1 MPEPLS
7 GIRVVEMAI
16 AVQGPAAGVYLSDM
30 GADVIKIEPPGGDAS
45 RFHRGIHNPLPLGSP
60 GPQFIAANRG
70 KRSVTLDVKSEKGR
84 EAVLRLID
92 RADVFISNF
101 REAALL
107 RMGLGYE
114 AIAERNPRLVYAVAS
129 GFGPQGPDAGKAM
142 VDGAGQARG
151 GMLHVTGE
159 PDGPAVLP
167 GAAIADSAG
176 ALQLALG
183 IMTALLARERHGVGQ
198 RVDTSSYG
206 AQLWLQMWEVAH
218 RSLTG
223 YASSRQGP
231 HHPLV
236 PGSYGSYETAD
247 GQSIFLAFPLTEPAW
262 QALCDFAGFPEL
274 ASDERW
280 NSLAKRAGAADADGS
295 TANELRP
302 LLRRAFAR
310 KPMKEWVAFLD
321 TEPEIIYERVRSY
334 EDVLGDPQAAAND
347 YIVELALPSIGR
359 TKLVGNSVRLSAT
372 PGSVKGPPPALG
384 QHSESILKELGYTD
398 DEIEVIL
405 NPAHG
410 AQG

>member
-1 MPEPLS
+1 
-7 GIRVVEMAI
+7 
-16 AVQGPAAGVYLSDM
+16 M

-334 EDVLGDPQAAAND
+334 EDVLGDPQAAANG

-398 DEIEVIL
+398 DEIEEIL
-405 NPAHG
+405 SPAQG